1 MTDCNNSMI
10 MTIVISFLVF
20 LLMFLA
26 IQYFLKQSI
35 NEMFATGWKKV
46 VGEEKDKK
54 DDEKLGG
61 NGLF

>member
-1 MTDCNNSMI
+1 
-10 MTIVISFLVF
+10 
-20 LLMFLA
+20 MFLA